1 MNMRRA
7 LLSPVALSFVVAIG
21 AGMTGSGGNSIE
33 AAQWNATTVP
43 VRGTVYGGWEDVR
56 FWGDVQIETRL
67 ALDPLDSTRNK
78 LVVLIDLSGVS
89 GKGVDS
95 GNGYTVRDP
104 ESVHHRQLAGSDAIA
119 VAFPFSRSSGRWT
132 TSTRGGLASFSF
144 TVDTTTGAVMS
155 ASGGIG
161 NVE

>member
-7 LLSPVALSFVVAIG
+7 FLSSVALAFVIAIG
-21 AGMTGSGGNSIE
+21 AGVTGGSSIQ

-43 VRGTVYGGWEDVR
+43 VRGTVYGGWENVR
-56 FWGDVQIETRL
+56 FSGNVQIETRL

-89 GKGVDS
+89 GTGVDS
-95 GNGYTVRDP
+95 RAGYTIRDP
-104 ESVHHRQLAGSDAIA
+104 ESVHHRLLAASDVVE

-132 TSTRGGLASFSF
+132 ASTRGGLASFSLI
-144 TVDTTTGAVMS
+144 VDTATGAVMS